1 MAQPRRK
8 ANMNQPIIIQGGMG
22 IGVSG
27 WRLARAVASRGHLG
41 VVSGTAIA
49 HVIAGRLRRG
59 DSDVA
64 EAFEAFPDA
73 AVADNARRLCLRR
86 DMSNPEEWR
95 ALPMATID
103 GPLALVELTMVASFA
118 EIWLA
123 KRGHHGIVG
132 INLLEKI
139 ALPTAPTLYGAM
151 LAGVDYVLVGAGI
164 PRAIPGILDRLAEHL
179 PVDVKIPL
187 ENSADDDVWSH
198 FNPRTIISMKLAP
211 LTRPAFLA
219 IVASDVLAQSL
230 VRNASGRID
239 GFIVESPVA
248 GGHNAPPRGG
258 IRVDARGEPV
268 YGPRDVPDMARL
280 RALGVPF
287 WLAGGRASRQALLEA
302 QAAGA
307 VGVQI
312 GTAFAFCHESG
323 IDDSLKRQVL
333 RSVIDGTVDLFT
345 DPRASPTG
353 FPFKIARVPGT
364 VGVDDVYAARMR
376 ICDMGYL
383 REAYRRPDGTVGF
396 RCAGEPVTAYVAKGG
411 NIADAAGRKCLCN
424 GLLATVGFAQKRATG
439 AEPAMVT
446 AGDAVRDL
454 RRFIGADG
462 SYDAA
467 TVIDDVLTGCLKSEA
482 C

>member
-1 MAQPRRK
+1 MARPRRE
-8 ANMNQPIIIQGGMG
+8 ANMNKPIIIQGGMG

-27 WRLARAVASRGHLG
+27 WRLARAVSVRGQLG

-59 DSDVA
+59 DNDVA
-64 EAFEAFPDA
+64 EAFDAFPDA
-73 AVADNARRLCLRR
+73 AVADNARHLCLRR
-86 DMSNPEEWR
+86 DVSNPEEWR

-103 GPLALVELTMVASFA
+103 GPLALVELTMVAAFA

-187 ENSADDDVWSH
+187 ETDADDEVWAH
-198 FNPRTIISMKLAP
+198 FNPRSVIATKLGP
-211 LTRPAFLA
+211 LARPSFLA

-268 YGPRDVPDMARL
+268 YGPRDVPDLARL

-312 GTAFAFCHESG
+312 GTAFAFCRESG
-323 IDDSLKRQVL
+323 IEDALKAQVL
-333 RSVIDGTVDLFT
+333 RWVIDGGVDVFT

-353 FPFKIARVPGT
+353 FPFKLARLPGT
-364 VGVDDVYAARMR
+364 IGVDDVYAARMR

-383 REAYRRPDGTVGF
+383 RESYRRPDGTIGF
-396 RCAGEPVTAYVAKGG
+396 RCAGEPVAAYVAKGG
-411 NIADAAGRKCLCN
+411 DIGDTAGRKCLCN
-424 GLLATVGFAQKRATG
+424 GLLATVGFAQMRANG

-446 AGDAVRDL
+446 TGDAISDL
-454 RRFIGADG
+454 RRFIGVDG
-462 SYDAA
+462 GYDAA
-467 TVIDDVLTGCLKSEA
+467 AVIDDVLAA
-482 C
+482 CRV